1 VAAVIRLGP
10 LLLLS
15 AALPGLALPPPA
27 LAQPAPAPAALP
39 DPALPPDPAAAPP
52 PPARLEDAPRPVP
65 PPPPRAAPPPL
76 PGLESLPEGA
86 WRLRFPPGSEA
97 PPPAAATAL
106 ATLGRRLAE
115 RPQGRFTLEA
125 QASGPEAD
133 VSLARRLSLARGL
146 AVKEALAAGGLPPTR
161 IDVRPLGRTEE
172 ALDVVDILPPEARRS
187 AR

>member
-1 VAAVIRLGP
+1 MIRLGP
-10 LLLLS
+10 LLLLLS
-15 AALPGLALPPPA
+15 ATLPGLALPPPA
-27 LAQPAPAPAALP
+27 LAQPAPPPAALP
-39 DPALPPDPAAAPP
+39 DPAPPPDPAAAPP
-52 PPARLEDAPRPVP
+52 PPARLEDAPRPAP
-65 PPPPRAAPPPL
+65 PPPLRAAPPPL

-86 WRLRFPPGSEA
+86 WRLRFPPGAEA
-97 PPPAAATAL
+97 PPPPAATAL
-106 ATLGRRLAE
+106 AALGRRLAE
-115 RPQGRFTLEA
+115 LPQGRFTLEA

-172 ALDVVDILPPEARRS
+172 ALDAVDILPPEARRP